1 MNHLICWLF
10 LTKRAA
16 VNVKKIAQNF
26 VFLQSFLKELLQKLQ
41 YMSNNATLEI
51 NGKSYEFPLITG
63 TEDEVAIDIKTLRA
77 VTGGVTTIDP
87 GYKNTGACQSAITFL
102 NGEEGVLRYRGYAI
116 EDLAD
121 KANFLEVAYL
131 LIFGELPT
139 ADELEKFHADI
150 KEQSVVD
157 DDVKKILDA
166 FPKSAHPMGVLS
178 CLTSALTAFNPSTVN
193 VESEEE
199 MYNATVKILGKF
211 PVLVAWTMRKK
222 KGLPLNYGDTSLGYV
237 ENIMKMMYE
246 KPNEDYKQNDIL
258 LNALD
263 KLLILH
269 ADHEQN
275 CSTSTVRMVGS
286 SHAGLYASLSAGIS
300 ALWGPL
306 HGGANQAVLEM
317 LEAIKEDGGD
327 TNKYMAKAKDKSDS
341 FRLMGF
347 GHRVYKNFDPR
358 AKIIKVAAD
367 EVLADLGIEDPVLDI
382 AKGLSAEALSDPY
395 FVDRK
400 LYPNVDFYS
409 GIIYRAMGIPVDMF
423 TVMFALGRL
432 PGWIA
437 QWKEMRQRKEPI
449 GRPRQ
454 MYIGQNHREFK
465 EISKR

>member
-1 MNHLICWLF
+1 
-10 LTKRAA
+10 
-16 VNVKKIAQNF
+16 
-26 VFLQSFLKELLQKLQ
+26 
-41 YMSNNATLEI
+41 MSEKATLEI
-51 NGKSYEFPLITG
+51 NGQKYDFPIVYG
-63 TEDEVAIDIKTLRA
+63 SENEKAINISSLRA

-87 GYKNTGACQSAITFL
+87 GFKNTGSCESAITFL
-102 NGEEGVLRYRGYAI
+102 DGEKGILRYRGYSI
-116 EDLAD
+116 EELAE
-121 KANFLEVAYL
+121 KADFLEVAFL
-131 LIFGELPT
+131 LIFGDLPT
-139 ADELEKFHADI
+139 EEQLQKFHKDI
-150 KEQSVVD
+150 KDNSIVD
-157 DDVKKILDA
+157 EDIRKILDA

-178 CLTSALTAFNPSTVN
+178 SLTSSLTAFNPTSVN
-193 VESEEE
+193 VDSEED
-199 MYNATVKILGKF
+199 MYKSVVKILGKF

-222 KGLPLNYGDTSLGYV
+222 QGLPLDYGDNSLGYV
-237 ENIMKMMYE
+237 ENILKMMF
-246 KPNEDYKQNDIL
+246 KQPNQEYVQNPIL
-258 LNALD
+258 VNALN

-275 CSTSTVRMVGS
+275 CSTSTVRIVGS
-286 SHAGLYASLSAGIS
+286 SHACLFASLSSGIS

-327 TNKYMAKAKDKSDS
+327 TKKYMAKAKDKSDP

-367 EVLADLGIEDPVLDI
+367 EVLNDLGVADPILDI
-382 AKGLSAEALSDPY
+382 AKGLEKEALADPY
-395 FVDRK
+395 FVQRK

-432 PGWIA
+432 PGWIG
-437 QWKEMRQRKEPI
+437 QWREMRLRKEPI

-454 MYIGQNHREFK
+454 IYNGQTYRSFK
-465 EISKR
+465 SSKS